1 MKILSFYYNEN
12 YKYILIVAIIL
23 ILTGIYDDYF
33 IKDKYFNNEEFHFLS
48 TIFNYIGQFL
58 TIFIYYKY
66 KEKNKVNSTE
76 INKLNYIIHSN
87 NNNYNS
93 LINLNFSFWMFNLI
107 IFYLALIEFCHM
119 LYEYGVIYIKSKKK
133 ITSSKYFQYY
143 SLEPLCLF
151 IFYFI
156 IFYKKNN
163 IQKHHKIS
171 FILVIIILIISFFL
185 NLIYNNFLENFYY
198 LINTFITSAL
208 KNLKL
213 IFLKYFIEYY
223 YFDGNFLNGYSTIY
237 NIILYSLQHFLKN
250 YDKIGK
256 VSKNIFKILFSFN
269 IFYLPIYIVFNFFI
283 NIYIIIII
291 SDNPVY
297 FGFIR
302 LLKTIIED
310 IYKIIF
316 MKIFKIISKEDKN
329 LDVIIIEIIIS
340 IFLII
345 AMFIYC
351 EFLQINLAD
360 MDKDTKKNI
369 QKRAENEIQEIN
381 LYSNE

>member
-1 MKILSFYYNEN
+1 M
-12 YKYILIVAIIL
+12 
-23 ILTGIYDDYF
+23 
-33 IKDKYFNNEEFHFLS
+33 
-48 TIFNYIGQFL
+48 
-58 TIFIYYKY
+58 
-66 KEKNKVNSTE
+66 
-76 INKLNYIIHSN
+76 
-87 NNNYNS
+87 
-93 LINLNFSFWMFNLI
+93 
-107 IFYLALIEFCHM
+107 
-119 LYEYGVIYIKSKKK
+119 
-133 ITSSKYFQYY
+133 
-143 SLEPLCLF
+143 
-151 IFYFI
+151 
-156 IFYKKNN
+156 
-163 IQKHHKIS
+163 
-171 FILVIIILIISFFL
+171 
-185 NLIYNNFLENFYY
+185 
-198 LINTFITSAL
+198 
-208 KNLKL
+208 
-213 IFLKYFIEYY
+213 KYFIEYY
-223 YFDGNFLNGYSTIY
+223 YFDGNFLNGYSAIY
-237 NIILYSLQHFLKN
+237 VIILYSLQHFLKN

-269 IFYLPIYIVFNFFI
+269 IFYLPIYIAFDFFI

-360 MDKDTKKNI
+360 MNKDTKKNI
-369 QKRAENEIQEIN
+369 QKRAENEMKIFQLED
-381 LYSNE
+381 

>member
-12 YKYILIVAIIL
+12 FKYILIVALIL
-23 ILTGIYDDYF
+23 ILTNIYDDYF
-33 IKDKYFNNEEFHFLS
+33 IKDKFYNNEFDYLS

-76 INKLNYIIHSN
+76 INTLNDLIHSN
-87 NNNYNS
+87 NNNN
-93 LINLNFSFWMFNLI
+93 LINLKFSFWIFNLI
-107 IFYLALIEFCHM
+107 IFYLALTDFGHM
-119 LYEYGVIYIKSKKK
+119 LYNYGVFYIKSKEK
-133 ITSSKYFQYY
+133 IKSLKYFHYY

-151 IFYFI
+151 ILYYI

-163 IQKHHKIS
+163 IKKHHKIS
-171 FILVIIILIISFFL
+171 FILVIIILIITFFL
-185 NLIYNNFLENFYY
+185 NLFYNNLLENFNY
-198 LINTFITSAL
+198 LINTFITSSL

-223 YFDGNFLNGYSTIY
+223 YFDGNFLNGYSAIY
-237 NIILYSLQHFLKN
+237 SIILFSFQHFLKN

-256 VSKNIFKILFSFN
+256 INKNIFKILFSLN
-269 IFYLPIYIVFNFFI
+269 IFYLPMYIVFNFFI

-310 IYKIIF
+310 IYKIF
-316 MKIFKIISKEDKN
+316 MKIFKIISKEDKE
-329 LDVIIIEIIIS
+329 LDVMIIEIIIS

-351 EFLQINLAD
+351 EFLQINLAE
-360 MDKDTKKNI
+360 MNKDTKINI